1 MPPKIELTSS
11 TGRIQASC
19 IPCLID
25 SLTNDHA
32 DWIYTTVIDIDS
44 GKPIDILTNGDV
56 SLSWRRDSEHHC
68 AHMRLEF
75 KGVRLWF
82 TSNEH
87 QPAVFEAAKK
97 VMVTKRSEV
106 EYLESLRDRVQI
118 VEVIWTTK
126 RS

>member
-19 IPCLID
+19 IPCLKD

-32 DWIYTTVIDIDS
+32 DRIYTTVIDS
-44 GKPIDILTNGDV
+44 GKPIDTLTNGDV

-68 AHMRLEF
+68 AYMRLQF

-82 TSNEH
+82 TGNDH
-87 QPAVFEAAKK
+87 RQAVFEAAKK